1 MYNRVEFKINEIGEK
16 YCITYEEDLK
26 VVLKHFKE
34 GIELYRIDNIIYN
47 EGNIYIANVV
57 TCKQFD
63 DKLCDL
69 QDKIN
74 LLDDAI
80 DNIDTMTENFLSVKI
95 CDTNIFRG
103 LENIRIDMIKQRNR
117 YENDFIEKE
126 KCFEMNT
133 NIQL

>member
-16 YCITYEEDLK
+16 YCIAYEEDLK
-26 VVLKHFKE
+26 VVLEHFKE
-34 GIELYRIDNIIYN
+34 SIELYRIDDIIYN
-47 EGNIYIANVV
+47 EGNVYIANVV
-57 TCKQFD
+57 TCKEFD

-74 LLDDAI
+74 LLDDTI
-80 DNIDTMTENFLSVKI
+80 DNIDTMTENFSSFKI
-95 CDTNIFRG
+95 CDGNICKN
-103 LENIRIDMIKQRNR
+103 LNNVKLDIVKQRNI

-126 KCFEMNT
+126 RCFEMNT

>member
-16 YCITYEEDLK
+16 YCIAYEEDLK
-26 VVLKHFKE
+26 VVLEHFKE
-34 GIELYRIDNIIYN
+34 SIELYRIDDIIYN
-47 EGNIYIANVV
+47 EGNVYIANVV
-57 TCKQFD
+57 TCKEFD

-126 KCFEMNT
+126 KCFELNT